1 MKSSWSSWG
10 FVLAS
15 VSLGVMGCGS
25 EVNNGGA
32 GGTGGSGAGSTASS
46 SGSGGT
52 GGTGGGMGTGG
63 AGGTGGGMM
72 AGSGGGMMAGSGGA
86 GGGTGGAGGGNYAS
100 CEECTADT
108 GAPANECQAE
118 FDACMAW
125 KTCVSIYHCQHTS
138 TPNGPGPCDTTQ
150 AGACCTWFCQEAG
163 LDMEGITRFR
173 ALDQCLHCKTCTGL
187 CETAD
192 TYCPVFEPGG
202 SSACIP

>member
-1 MKSSWSSWG
+1 MKSSWSLWG

-15 VSLGVMGCGS
+15 VSIGVIGCGS
-25 EVNNGGA
+25 EVNNGGS
-32 GGTGGSGAGSTASS
+32 GGSGGSDAGSTASS
-46 SGSGGT
+46 GGS

-63 AGGTGGGMM
+63 AGGAGGGMM
-72 AGSGGGMMAGSGGA
+72 AGSGGAGGGTGGA

-108 GAPANECQAE
+108 GAPANECKAE

-125 KTCVSIYHCQHTS
+125 KTCVSIYHCQHNS

-173 ALDQCLHCKTCTGL
+173 ALDQCMHCKTCTGL

-192 TYCPVFEPGG
+192 TYCPVFQPGG

>member
-1 MKSSWSSWG
+1 MKSSWSFWG

-15 VSLGVMGCGS
+15 VSLGVIGCGS
-25 EVNNGGA
+25 EVNGGGA
-32 GGTGGSGAGSTASS
+32 GGSGGSGAGSTASS
-46 SGSGGT
+46 GGSGGT

-63 AGGTGGGMM
+63 AGGAGGGMM

-86 GGGTGGAGGGNYAS
+86 GGGTYAS

-125 KTCVSIYHCQHTS
+125 KTCVSIYYCQHSS

-173 ALDQCLHCKTCTGL
+173 ALDQCIHCKTCTGL